1 MKVISIISKYDYKF
15 RALPIRTASFF
26 LVQKLFT
33 QTSPE
38 TSIIMSSEN
47 ATSFNRYPAEAVD
60 PAPLGEALAFPFS
73 KRIAINRFLKSA
85 MSERLATFDSNDIS
99 ARGIPLPELITLYRR
114 WGEGGWGQ
122 LLTGN
127 VMIDPAHLEAA
138 GNPVIPADAPFE
150 GERFEAFKA
159 LAASAKAHG
168 SLILA
173 QVSHPGRQTTVDVQ
187 PNPISASNVQL
198 VASGVGKSHGL
209 PRPATTQDIA
219 QVIEGFAHAAE
230 YLEKAGFDGIQL
242 HGAHGYLL
250 AQFLSP
256 TTNLRTDAYGGSLEN
271 RMRLILEV
279 AAAIKAR
286 VSPGFVLGIKINSV
300 EFQDKGFTP
309 EEALLLCQALEKAEF
324 DYVETS
330 GGTYESGGFIHKK
343 ESTRKRENYFIEF
356 SERIHAALTKTK
368 VYTTG
373 GFKTV
378 AGMVDTLKS
387 VDGVGIARA
396 ATQEPDLPAVLLG
409 SKANATYK
417 FAGDEDNL
425 VLRLL
430 GSVMQIQQMGRGQ
443 AITDLSQPEG
453 VERVRKMMLKL

>member
-1 MKVISIISKYDYKF
+1 
-15 RALPIRTASFF
+15 
-26 LVQKLFT
+26 
-33 QTSPE
+33 
-38 TSIIMSSEN
+38 MSSQ
-47 ATSFNRYPAEAVD
+47 ATTFVRYPAEAVD
-60 PAPLGEALAFPFS
+60 PAPLGEPLVFPFS
-73 KRIAINRFLKSA
+73 KRVAMNRFLKSA
-85 MSERLATFDSNDIS
+85 MSERLATFHPTDLS

-114 WGEGGWGQ
+114 WGEGQWGQ

-127 VMIDPAHLEAA
+127 VMIDAGHLEAP
-138 GNPVIPADAPFE
+138 GNPIIPVDAAFE

-159 LAASAKAHG
+159 LAAEAKAQG

-173 QVSHPGRQTTVDVQ
+173 QVSHPGRQTTIDVQ

-198 VASGVGKSHGL
+198 VASAVGKGHGV
-209 PRPATTQDIA
+209 PRPATAEDIA
-219 QVIEGFAHAAE
+219 HVIEGFAHAAE

-256 TTNLRTDAYGGSLEN
+256 TTNQRTDKYGGSLEN

-286 VSPGFVLGIKINSV
+286 VSSSFVLGIKINSV
-300 EFQDKGFTP
+300 EFQEKGFTP

-330 GGTYESGGFIHKK
+330 GGTYESGGFVHKK

-356 SERIHAALTKTK
+356 SERIHAALSETK

-396 ATQEPDLPAVLLG
+396 ATQEPDLPRVLLERR
-409 SKANATYK
+409 ANATYK

-430 GSVMQIQQMGRGQ
+430 GSVMQIQQMGRDQ
-443 AITDLSQPEG
+443 AIVDLSQPEG
-453 VERVRKMMLKL
+453 VKQVISTMMKAKA